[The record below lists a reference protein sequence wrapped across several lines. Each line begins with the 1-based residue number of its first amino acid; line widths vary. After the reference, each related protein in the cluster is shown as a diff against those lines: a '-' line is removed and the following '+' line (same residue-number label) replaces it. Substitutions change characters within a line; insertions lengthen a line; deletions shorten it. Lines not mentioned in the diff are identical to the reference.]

1 MANLDT
7 LDRNDLLKE
16 LFDLAREQGVA
27 DKEAWDDLA
36 DEVIDSHVSLA
47 ELDPDQDLLG
57 VQTLLKMAWDEYRRT
72 SGQESPR
79 AIDEDPEAPNA

>member
-27 DKEAWDDLA
+27 DKMVWDDLA

-57 VQTLLKMAWDEYRRT
+57 LQTLLKNSWDEYRRT
-72 SGQESPR
+72 SGEETPT
-79 AIDEDPEAPNA
+79 AIDEDPEATGM